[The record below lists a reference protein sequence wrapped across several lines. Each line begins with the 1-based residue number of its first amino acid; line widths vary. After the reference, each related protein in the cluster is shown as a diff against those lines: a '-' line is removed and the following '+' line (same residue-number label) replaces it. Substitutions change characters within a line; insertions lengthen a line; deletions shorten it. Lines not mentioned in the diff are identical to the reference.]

1 MPLLPYVEFCE
12 IDEYLQTV
20 GLRIEVSFG
29 PMHVSEVAL
38 LRRKGEGAGGKVS
51 SLKAL
56 CINEL
61 KIKNICS
68 GMTQEYIEHLR
79 KAIRTICLSIQA
91 SGFGR
96 LFFGLFWP
104 PLCCAAPYE
113 KLITNFRW
121 LRPII

>member
-61 KIKNICS
+61 KIKKYLLWDDSRIHRASTESHKND
-68 GMTQEYIEHLR
+68 
-79 KAIRTICLSIQA
+79 LSQH
-91 SGFGR
+91 SGFGVR
-96 LFFGLFWP
+96 AAFFGLFWP

-113 KLITNFRW
+113 KLITNFQW